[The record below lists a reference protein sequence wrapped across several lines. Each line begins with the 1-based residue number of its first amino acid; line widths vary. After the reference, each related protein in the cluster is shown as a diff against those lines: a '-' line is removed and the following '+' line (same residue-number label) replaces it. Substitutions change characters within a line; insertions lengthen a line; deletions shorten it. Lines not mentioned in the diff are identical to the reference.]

1 MRNVN
6 VLILAAAISVAA
18 GCNAPTSPEAAQA
31 PIAPPPTQAVQQAPQ
46 ANADFPEGI
55 SPDFKFKIRSRGSE
69 AADGEGSRRKLFVEF
84 KEGDVAVVDQKLQ
97 ALLEQ
102 KGYKRYKDFKNG
114 DSRVGDYGKPGR
126 RVTVTTSP
134 AGELKLDSDSL
145 GTVYMI
151 WTE

>member
-1 MRNVN
+1 MRNVK
-6 VLILAAAISVAA
+6 VLILAVAISVAA
-18 GCNAPTSPEAAQA
+18 GCNAPAPPETAQA
-31 PIAPPPTQAVQQAPQ
+31 PTAPPSTEALQQAQQ

-69 AADGEGSRRKLFVEF
+69 AADGDGTRRKLFVEF
-84 KEGDVAVVDQKLQ
+84 KEGDVTTVDHKLQ

-102 KGYKRYKDFKNG
+102 KGYKRYKDFMNG

-134 AGELKLDSDSL
+134 AGELKLDADSR